1 MEDKQRRKWT
11 YLSLVAEKLETTP
24 GQLMEKADFL
34 GLEIHNQL
42 KGFKGPWVPVNAV
55 EALKLSGGL
64 STAAHEQKYRPCVH
78 PCCNSVGSGPWGL
91 AMCIRHAA
99 KFQSLTRVKA
109 RRRRMEFIHDY
120 GFLVVKLMEALRRGE
135 KLKPNE
141 FARLQARGLLTESRQ
156 LTDAG
161 YEIMRVCDILREE
174 LVA

>member
-1 MEDKQRRKWT
+1 MEDKQKRKWT
-11 YLSLVAEKLETTP
+11 CLSLAAEKLETTP
-24 GQLMEKADFL
+24 GLLMEKADFL
-34 GLEIHNQL
+34 GLEIRNQI

-55 EALKLSGGL
+55 RALKLSGGL
-64 STAAHEQKYRPCVH
+64 STAASEQIYRPCVH
-78 PCCNSVGSGPWGL
+78 SRCNNVGSGPWGL
-91 AMCIRHAA
+91 AMCFRHAA

-109 RRRRMEFIHDY
+109 RRRRMEFINDY
-120 GFLVVKLMEALRRGE
+120 GFLAVGLMEAFCRGE

-141 FARLQARGLLTESRQ
+141 FARLQARGLLTESKQ

>member
-1 MEDKQRRKWT
+1 MEDKQNRKWT
-11 YLSLVAEKLETTP
+11 YLSLAAKTLETTP
-24 GQLMEKADFL
+24 GELMEKADFL

-42 KGFKGPWVPVNAV
+42 KGVKGPWVPVNAV

-78 PCCNSVGSGPWGL
+78 LCCNNVGSGPWGL

-120 GFLVVKLMEALRRGE
+120 GFLAVKLMEAFCRGE
-135 KLKPNE
+135 NLKPNE
-141 FARLQARGLLTESRQ
+141 IARLQARGLLTRSERF
-156 LTDAG
+156 TDEG
-161 YEIMRVCDILREE
+161 NEIMRVYGILREE
-174 LVA
+174 LAA

>member
-1 MEDKQRRKWT
+1 MEDKRKRKWM
-11 YLSLVAEKLETTP
+11 YLSLAAEKLETTP

-34 GLEIHNQL
+34 GLEIHNQI
-42 KGFKGPWVPVNAV
+42 KGTKGPWVPVNAV

-64 STAAHEQKYRPCVH
+64 SIAASEQKYRPCVH

-120 GFLVVKLMEALRRGE
+120 GFLAVQLMEALRRGE

-141 FARLQARGLLTESRQ
+141 FARLQARGLLTQSKQ
-156 LTDAG
+156 LTDEGNA
-161 YEIMRVCDILREE
+161 IVRVFNILREE

>member
-1 MEDKQRRKWT
+1 MEDKQKRKWT
-11 YLSLVAEKLETTP
+11 YLSLAAETLETTP
-24 GQLMEKADFL
+24 GLLMEKADFL
-34 GLEIHNQL
+34 GLEVHNQL

-64 STAAHEQKYRPCVH
+64 STAASEQKYRPCVH
-78 PCCNSVGSGPWGL
+78 SCCNNVGSGPWGL

-109 RRRRMEFIHDY
+109 RRRRMKFIHAY
-120 GFLVVKLMEALRRGE
+120 GFLAVQLMEALHRGE

-141 FARLQARGLLTESRQ
+141 FTRLQARGLLTQSKQ

-161 YEIMRVCDILREE
+161 YEIMCVCDILSEE

>member
-1 MEDKQRRKWT
+1 
-11 YLSLVAEKLETTP
+11 
-24 GQLMEKADFL
+24 
-34 GLEIHNQL
+34 
-42 KGFKGPWVPVNAV
+42 
-55 EALKLSGGL
+55 
-64 STAAHEQKYRPCVH
+64 
-78 PCCNSVGSGPWGL
+78 
-91 AMCIRHAA
+91 
-99 KFQSLTRVKA
+99 
-109 RRRRMEFIHDY
+109 MEFIHDY